1 MSFLAGGTLCVL
13 RLIQLIPIQIAICSN
28 FNSSGNMVS
37 FTFGP
42 FVEEDQA
49 VTVFVL
55 EENSDVFAL
64 TLPLDNRRL
73 VCG

>member
-1 MSFLAGGTLCVL
+1 M
-13 RLIQLIPIQIAICSN
+13 
-28 FNSSGNMVS
+28 S

-42 FVEEDQA
+42 FVEEEQA

-64 TLPLDNRRL
+64 TLPLDNRGL